1 MPPSLPSRPT
11 KDPDKLS
18 ASWLCKLLDCVAY
31 GMSNPRGDG
40 KTILNESSGTLRAL
54 RQPGGGTDGGASAYA
69 GPFAV
74 VKKDDTTVTVL
85 AKDRTNGK
93 YEQNLIE
100 CGDYRDEITEPVD
113 ITIGT
118 LGLYYIYLHF
128 FWDEDGQS
136 YFWEYLALES
146 EIVNSDGHYY
156 ELLAYVI
163 RPTGQEGVLPPFE
176 VINAHWGI
184 VKIVGKLVAYGY
196 SAEA

>member
-1 MPPSLPSRPT
+1 MVT
-11 KDPDKLS
+11 HDEWHKL
-18 ASWLCKLLDCVAY
+18 ANEKFKELKILDGPGYTVERKAAE
-31 GMSNPRGDG
+31 GQRLIMRIP
-40 KTILNESSGTLRAL
+40 KQAEAKSGS
-54 RQPGGGTDGGASAYA
+54 SAYS

-74 VKKDDTTVTVL
+74 IKKDDTTVTVL
-85 AKDRTNGK
+85 TEDHNNGR

-118 LGLYYIYLHF
+118 LFLYYIYLHF
-128 FWDEDGQS
+128 FWDEDVKS

-163 RPTGQEGVLPPFE
+163 RPNREAETPPPFE
-176 VINAHWGI
+176 IVNMHWGV